1 METKNPLEEVRN
13 YILQCQQL
21 GIEDEFSEKG
31 ISDEVIK
38 ISNALDLYYGINRLP
53 SVDHASASSDSVR
66 LPDRSLYEMASHAG
80 MLPSSTDL
88 CKDFFRETKT
98 MLHTVRD
105 PLVSIK
111 NKVTITDTFYLNLSS
126 AIVSIALKNVV
137 LSLNS
142 YKRPAPRGCGILR
155 SDDSFDISICGVDLN
170 YRNMVLSSLGV
181 MNYLKNFDMTH
192 ECKSN
197 YEENHQRLQ
206 RLNSYIEDRFRHSS
220 RNQKKSSSGCLVFLL
235 LVSTSLFMCFG
246 GLLIFL
252 K

>member
-1 METKNPLEEVRN
+1 M
-13 YILQCQQL
+13 

-137 LSLNS
+137 SSLNS
-142 YKRPAPRGCGILR
+142 YKRPAPRGYGILR
-155 SDDSFDISICGVDLN
+155 SDDSSDISICGVDLN

-181 MNYLKNFDMTH
+181 MNYLKYFDMTP

-197 YEENHQRLQ
+197 YEGNHQRLQ
-206 RLNSYIEDRFRHSS
+206 QLNSYIEDRLRHPS
-220 RNQKKSSSGCLVFLL
+220 RNQKKSGSGCLVFLL